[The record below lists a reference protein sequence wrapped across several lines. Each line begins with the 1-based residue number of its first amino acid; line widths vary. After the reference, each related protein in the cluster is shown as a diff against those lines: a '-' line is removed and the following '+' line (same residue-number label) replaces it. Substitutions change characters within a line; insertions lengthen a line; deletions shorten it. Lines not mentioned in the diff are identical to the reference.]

1 MRNISPHEE
10 WLGKQIVDV
19 AYHIHKALGP
29 GLLEKV
35 YEACFCYELKERN
48 IPFITQQN
56 VPIIYDQLKFAEG
69 LRLDILIDDLVIVE
83 LKAQENYHP
92 VWEAQLLSYLK
103 LTNTNLGY
111 LINFTVPLIKDGIKR
126 MVLT

>member
-1 MRNISPHEE
+1 MNTRVEHQE
-10 WLGKQIVDV
+10 WLGKQIVDC

-35 YEACFCYELKERN
+35 YEACFCYELNKRN
-48 IPFITQQN
+48 IPFTTQQK
-56 VPIIYDQLKFAEG
+56 VPVIYDSIIFEEG
-69 LRLDILIDDLVIVE
+69 LRLDILVDDLVIVE

-103 LTNTNLGY
+103 LSNRHLGY
-111 LINFTVPLIKDGIKR
+111 IINFTVPLIKGGIKR
-126 MVLT
+126 MIL